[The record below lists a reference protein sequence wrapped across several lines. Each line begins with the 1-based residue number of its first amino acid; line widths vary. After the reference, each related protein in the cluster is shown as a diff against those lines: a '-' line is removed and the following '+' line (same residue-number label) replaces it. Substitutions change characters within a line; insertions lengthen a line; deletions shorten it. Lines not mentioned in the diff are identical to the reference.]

1 MSGRLTG
8 ITVALVGGDEREII
22 LCQAL
27 LQEGALV
34 RMAGFPQRPEL
45 NQVKCLPL
53 LEAIAGAHAV
63 VLPLSGVDATGRV
76 KAHMDQVSP
85 PLILDAAAFAV
96 MAGKIVLIGSANPL
110 VHQLADRYNVK
121 VIETAANDEIA
132 ILNSIPTAEGA
143 IYRAMA
149 EMPITLHGSNSVV
162 VGFGR
167 CGFTLARMLQGLG
180 AYVTVVARN
189 PAQQARAWEMG
200 MKAAPISSLS
210 EVSAK
215 ADCLFNTVPY
225 LVVTAE
231 VVEALPTTALIID
244 IASAPG
250 GTDFA
255 TARARGIKAFLDLGI
270 PGRVAPR
277 TAGQVLARTIPRLLA
292 EACR

>member
-8 ITVALVGGDEREII
+8 ITIALVGGDEREVI

-34 RMAGFPQRPEL
+34 RLAGFPQRPDL
-45 NQVKCLPL
+45 NQVQCLPL
-53 LEAIAGAHAV
+53 LEAIAGVHAI
-63 VLPLSGVDATGRV
+63 VLPLSGTDANGRV
-76 KAHMDQVSP
+76 KAQMDQDSP
-85 PLILDAAAFAV
+85 PLILNDAVFSAIT
-96 MAGKIVLIGSANPL
+96 GKIMLIGSANAL
-110 VHQLADRYNVK
+110 LQQLADRYNVK

-149 EMPITLHGSNSVV
+149 EMPITIHSSNSVV

-167 CGFTLARMLQGLG
+167 CGLTLARMLQGLG

-200 MKAAPISSLS
+200 MKAVPISRLP
-210 EVSAK
+210 EISAK

-225 LVVTAE
+225 LVITAE
-231 VVEALPTTALIID
+231 VVASLPTTALIID

-255 TARARGIKAFLDLGI
+255 AARARGIKAFLDLGI
-270 PGRVAPR
+270 PGRVAPK

-292 EACR
+292 EVCR